1 MQHVKIM
8 FIVLHHLMFRDYK
21 HMWSHLRNNLDLKN
35 IQTAVTDITS
45 KSATNRLVLMQQL
58 CKEKTSS

>member
-8 FIVLHHLMFRDYK
+8 FIVLHHLMFPDYK